1 MFIKVTKYKKKELDL
16 TPMINIIFLLLI
28 FFMLTGTIKYQ
39 EYPKILK
46 PYSEQATKESN
57 YNEEDFTLGIQD
69 NGQIFLKQKK
79 ISLTEL
85 RKEIEKL
92 SKVKKIILSIHKN
105 TKIEKFKEV
114 LNIFKQNNF
123 KKVYILTT
131 QNNE

>member
-1 MFIKVTKYKKKELDL
+1 MFIKETKYRKKELDL

-39 EYPKILK
+39 EYPQILK

-57 YNEEDFTLGIQD
+57 YNEQNFTLGIQD

-85 RKEIEKL
+85 KKEIEKL
-92 SKVKKIILSIHKN
+92 SKVKKITLSIHKN

-131 QNNE
+131 KNNE